1 MSNYINRIIPR
12 GSDTVMGYVTG
23 TDSRQM
29 TMGVWSIEDEVPQD
43 SPARFIEIFVDSL
56 DLETMG
62 FEHTVP
68 APTGRPPYNPYDLVK
83 LYVWGYLN
91 KIRSSRRLM
100 RECHRNIELW
110 FLLNRLCPD
119 FRTIADFRKAHR
131 KLLKKI
137 FLIFVRAC
145 KEMKLMDA
153 ETLCLDGTTVRA
165 VNGRKQSTSAELS
178 RKKLEYA
185 RAQLEAV
192 EKYLDSMD
200 ENDLCEG
207 RIDHPFALDLDKDHL
222 PSVETLRER
231 IAFHEKCLKELEKS
245 GRNSLTFTDPESAM
259 MPAKEGG
266 IKACYNVQTAV
277 DAKSHMVAD
286 FHVTNNSSDRG
297 QLYDSIEMCRRDLSL
312 DAVNA
317 IADKGYESAAD
328 IRDCLMNGIVPDVG
342 FIQDREDR
350 VFPLDY
356 VEQNITPD
364 MRASTKPEDIQ
375 ACLHAGI
382 LPDCYQ
388 GTNIRIEVQS
398 LSNISCFIR
407 HEDGRVTCP
416 MGRELLKQRDTKY
429 GTEYSSR
436 EACRTCP
443 NRCTD
448 SKREK
453 HVNIGR
459 NSTYV
464 PVIMYGDSR
473 YPLQQIPDVE
483 QDTPYNHFGKWKR
496 DEKRVMIF
504 IKRDIPRQKL
514 RQQTSEH
521 PFGTIK
527 HYDDGRYFLCKGKEK
542 VTAEFSLSA
551 LAYNIRR
558 AINICGGVHNLIDRY
573 RRIAMPKIRKIAE
586 F

>member
-1 MSNYINRIIPR
+1 
-12 GSDTVMGYVTG
+12 MGYVTG

-43 SPARFIEIFVDSL
+43 SPARFIEVFVDSL

-91 KIRSSRRLM
+91 RIRSSRRLM
-100 RECHRNIELW
+100 RECRRNIELW

-131 KLLKKI
+131 NLLKKI

-145 KEMKLMDA
+145 KEMTLMDA

-165 VNGRKQSTSAELS
+165 VNGRKRATSAELS

-231 IAFHEKCLKELEKS
+231 IAFHEKCLKELEES

-342 FIQDREDR
+342 FIQDREER

-356 VEQNITPD
+356 VEQDITPD

-382 LPDCYQ
+382 LPDCYE

-453 HVNIGR
+453 HVNIG
-459 NSTYV
+459 NNTVFV

-496 DEKRVMIF
+496 DEKRVMVF
-504 IKRDIPRQKL
+504 IKRDIPKQKL
-514 RQQTSEH
+514 RQQASEH

-542 VTAEFSLSA
+542 VTAEFALSA
-551 LAYNIRR
+551 LAYDIRR
-558 AINICGGVHNLIDRY
+558 AINICGGVQKLMERY

>member
-1 MSNYINRIIPR
+1 MHN
-12 GSDTVMGYVTG
+12 VLYVYVKHIVCIAKPLTLFFL
-23 TDSRQM
+23 TTFS
-29 TMGVWSIEDEVPQD
+29 
-43 SPARFIEIFVDSL
+43 
-56 DLETMG
+56 
-62 FEHTVP
+62 TVP
-68 APTGRPPYNPYDLVK
+68 APIGRPPYNPYDLVK
-83 LYVWGYLN
+83 LYLWGYLN
-91 KIRSSRRLM
+91 RIRSSRRLM
-100 RECHRNIELW
+100 RECARNIELW
-110 FLLNRLCPD
+110 FLLNRLVPD

-137 FLIFVRAC
+137 FLIFSRAC
-145 KEMKLMDA
+145 KEMKLMGA

-165 VNGRKQSTSAELS
+165 VNGKKQATSAELS

-185 RAQLEAV
+185 KAQLAAV
-192 EKYLDSMD
+192 ERYLDSMD
-200 ENDLCEG
+200 ENDLHEN
-207 RIDHPFALDLDKDHL
+207 RIDHPFALDLDKDRL
-222 PSVETLRER
+222 PSVETLKER
-231 IAFHEKCLKELEKS
+231 IVFHEKCLEELEQS
-245 GRNSLTFTDPESAM
+245 SRNSLTFTDPESAM

-277 DAKSHMVAD
+277 DARSHMIAD
-286 FHVTNNSSDRG
+286 FNVTNISSDKG
-297 QLYDSIEMCRRDLSL
+297 QLCDTMQMCMKDLELGS
-312 DAVNA
+312 VKV

-328 IRDCLMNGIVPDVG
+328 IKECLMNGIVPDVG
-342 FIQDREDR
+342 FIQDREER

-356 VEQNITPD
+356 VEQEIPPELK
-364 MRASTKPEDIQ
+364 ASTKPEDIQ
-375 ACLHAGI
+375 TCLHAGV
-382 LPDCYQ
+382 LPDCYE

-398 LSNISCFIR
+398 LSNVSCFIR

-416 MGRELLKQRDTKY
+416 MGRELFRQRDTKY

-448 SKREK
+448 GKKEK
-453 HVNIGR
+453 HVNIGS

-473 YPLQQIPDVE
+473 YPLQQIPDIA

-496 DEKRVMIF
+496 DEKRVMVF
-504 IKRDIPRQKL
+504 IKRDIPKQKL

-542 VTAEFSLSA
+542 VTAEFALSA

-558 AINICGGVHNLIDRY
+558 AINICGGVQSLIELY
-573 RRIAMPKIRKIAE
+573 RRKAMPKIRKIAE
-586 F
+586 I

>member
-1 MSNYINRIIPR
+1 
-12 GSDTVMGYVTG
+12 MGYITG
-23 TDSRQM
+23 KDSMQM
-29 TMGVWSIEDEVPQD
+29 TFCAWNCEDLVAQD
-43 SPARFIEIFVDSL
+43 SPARFIKVFVDSL
-56 DLETMG
+56 DLESMG

-91 KIRSSRRLM
+91 RIRSSRRLM
-100 RECHRNIELW
+100 RECRRNIELW
-110 FLLNRLCPD
+110 FLLNKLCPD

-145 KEMKLMDA
+145 KEMRLMDA

-165 VNGRKQSTSAELS
+165 VNGRKRATSAELS

-200 ENDLCEG
+200 VNDLCED

-231 IAFHEKCLKELEKS
+231 IAFHEKCLKELEES

-259 MPAKEGG
+259 MPTKEGG

-297 QLYDSIEMCRRDLSL
+297 QLYDSFEMCRRDLSL

-342 FIQDREDR
+342 FIQDREER

-356 VEQNITPD
+356 VEQDITPD

-375 ACLHAGI
+375 ACPHAGI
-382 LPDCYQ
+382 LPDCYE

-453 HVNIGR
+453 HVNIG
-459 NSTYV
+459 NNTVFV
-464 PVIMYGDSR
+464 PFIMYGDSR
-473 YPLQQIPDVE
+473 FPLQQIPDVE
-483 QDTPYNHFGKWKR
+483 QDTPYNHFGEWKQ

-542 VTAEFSLSA
+542 VTAEFALSA
-551 LAYNIRR
+551 LAYDIRR
-558 AINICGGVHNLIDRY
+558 AINICGGVQNLIDRY
-573 RRIAMPKIRKIAE
+573 RRKAMPKIRKIAE

>member
-1 MSNYINRIIPR
+1 
-12 GSDTVMGYVTG
+12 MGYVTG

-29 TMGVWSIEDEVPQD
+29 MLGIWSIEDEVSQD
-43 SPARFIEIFVDSL
+43 SPARFIEVFVDSL
-56 DLETMG
+56 DLEAMG
-62 FEHTVP
+62 FEHAVP

-91 KIRSSRRLM
+91 RVRSSRRLM
-100 RECHRNIELW
+100 RECRRNIELW

-131 KLLKKI
+131 KLLKEI

-145 KEMKLMDA
+145 KEMKLMHA

-192 EKYLDSMD
+192 EKYLDFMD

-297 QLYDSIEMCRRDLSL
+297 QLYDSIEMCRRDLGL

-328 IRDCLMNGIVPDVG
+328 IRDCLMNGIIPDVG
-342 FIQDREDR
+342 FIQDREER

-356 VEQNITPD
+356 AEQDITPEVK
-364 MRASTKPEDIQ
+364 ASTKPEDIQ
-375 ACLHAGI
+375 ACLHAGV
-382 LPDCYQ
+382 LLDCYE

-398 LSNISCFIR
+398 VSNISCFIR

-464 PVIMYGDSR
+464 PVIMYGNSR

-483 QDTPYNHFGKWKR
+483 QDSPYNHFGKWKR

-504 IKRDIPRQKL
+504 IKRDIPKQKL

-542 VTAEFSLSA
+542 VTAEFALSA
-551 LAYNIRR
+551 LAYDIRR
-558 AINICGGVHNLIDRY
+558 AISICGGVQKLMERY

>member
-1 MSNYINRIIPR
+1 
-12 GSDTVMGYVTG
+12 MGYVTG
-23 TDSRQM
+23 TDSRQI
-29 TMGVWSIEDEVPQD
+29 TMGIWSIENEVPQD
-43 SPARFIEIFVDSL
+43 SPARFIEVFVDSL
-56 DLETMG
+56 DLEAMG
-62 FEHTVP
+62 FEHAVP

-100 RECHRNIELW
+100 RECRRNIELW

-165 VNGRKQSTSAELS
+165 VNGRKQSTSVELS

-207 RIDHPFALDLDKDHL
+207 RIDHPFSLDLDKDHL
-222 PSVETLRER
+222 PDVKTLKER
-231 IAFHEKCLKELEKS
+231 IAFHEKCLQELEES
-245 GRNSLTFTDPESAM
+245 GRNTMTFTDPESAM

-277 DAKSHMVAD
+277 DARSHMIAD
-286 FHVTNNSSDRG
+286 FHITDTPSDKG
-297 QLYDSIEMCRRDLSL
+297 QLCTSMHMCMKDLELES
-312 DAVNA
+312 VQV

-356 VEQNITPD
+356 VERDITPEVK
-364 MRASTKPEDIQ
+364 ASTKPEDIQ
-375 ACLHAGI
+375 TCLYAGV

-388 GTNIRIEVQS
+388 DTNIRIEVQS

-416 MGRELLKQRDTKY
+416 MGRELFKQRDTKY
-429 GTEYSSR
+429 GAEYSSR

-504 IKRDIPRQKL
+504 IKRDIPKQKL

-542 VTAEFSLSA
+542 VTAEFALSA
-551 LAYNIRR
+551 LAYDIRR
-558 AINICGGVHNLIDRY
+558 AINICGGVQKLMERY
-573 RRIAMPKIRKIAE
+573 RRTAMPKIRKIAE

>member
-1 MSNYINRIIPR
+1 M
-12 GSDTVMGYVTG
+12 
-23 TDSRQM
+23 
-29 TMGVWSIEDEVPQD
+29 
-43 SPARFIEIFVDSL
+43 
-56 DLETMG
+56 
-62 FEHTVP
+62 
-68 APTGRPPYNPYDLVK
+68 
-83 LYVWGYLN
+83 
-91 KIRSSRRLM
+91 
-100 RECHRNIELW
+100 
-110 FLLNRLCPD
+110 
-119 FRTIADFRKAHR
+119 
-131 KLLKKI
+131 
-137 FLIFVRAC
+137 
-145 KEMKLMDA
+145 
-153 ETLCLDGTTVRA
+153 
-165 VNGRKQSTSAELS
+165 
-178 RKKLEYA
+178 
-185 RAQLEAV
+185 
-192 EKYLDSMD
+192 
-200 ENDLCEG
+200 
-207 RIDHPFALDLDKDHL
+207 
-222 PSVETLRER
+222 ETLRER
-231 IAFHEKCLKELEKS
+231 IAFHEKCLKKLEES
-245 GRNSLTFTDPESAM
+245 GRNTMTFTDPESAM

-277 DAKSHMVAD
+277 DARSHMIAD
-286 FHVTNNSSDRG
+286 FHITDTPSDRG
-297 QLYDSIEMCRRDLSL
+297 HLCTSMQMCMKDLELES
-312 DAVNA
+312 VQV

-342 FIQDREDR
+342 FIQDREER

-356 VEQNITPD
+356 AEQDITPEIK
-364 MRASTKPEDIQ
+364 ASTKPEDIQ
-375 ACLHAGI
+375 ACLHAGV
-382 LPDCYQ
+382 LPDCYE

-483 QDTPYNHFGKWKR
+483 QDSPYNHFGKWKR

-504 IKRDIPRQKL
+504 IKRDIPKQKL

-527 HYDDGRYFLCKGKEK
+527 HYDNGRYFLCKGKEK
-542 VTAEFSLSA
+542 VTAEFALSA

-558 AINICGGVHNLIDRY
+558 AINICGGVQNLIELF
-573 RRIAMPKIRKIAE
+573 RRKAMPKIRKIAE
-586 F
+586 I

>member
-1 MSNYINRIIPR
+1 
-12 GSDTVMGYVTG
+12 MGYVTG

-29 TMGVWSIEDEVPQD
+29 MLGIWSIEDEVSQD
-43 SPARFIEIFVDSL
+43 SPARFIEVFVDSL
-56 DLETMG
+56 DLEAMG
-62 FEHTVP
+62 FEHAVP

-91 KIRSSRRLM
+91 RVRSSRRLM
-100 RECHRNIELW
+100 QECRRNIELW
-110 FLLNRLCPD
+110 FLLNRLRPD

-222 PSVETLRER
+222 PDVETLKAR
-231 IAFHEKCLKELEKS
+231 IAFHEKCLKELEES
-245 GRNSLTFTDPESAM
+245 GRNTLTFTDPESAM

-277 DAKSHMVAD
+277 DARSHMIAD
-286 FHVTNNSSDRG
+286 FHITDTPSDKG
-297 QLYDSIEMCRRDLSL
+297 QLCTSMHMCMKDLELES
-312 DAVNA
+312 VQV

-328 IRDCLMNGIVPDVG
+328 IRDCLMNGIIPDVG
-342 FIQDREDR
+342 FIQDREER

-356 VEQNITPD
+356 AEQDITPEIK
-364 MRASTKPEDIQ
+364 ASTKPEDIQ
-375 ACLHAGI
+375 ACLHAGV
-382 LPDCYQ
+382 LPDCYE

-464 PVIMYGDSR
+464 PVIMYGNSR

-483 QDTPYNHFGKWKR
+483 QDSPYNHFGKWKR

-504 IKRDIPRQKL
+504 IKRDIPKQKL

-542 VTAEFSLSA
+542 VTAEFALSA
-551 LAYNIRR
+551 LAYDIRR
-558 AINICGGVHNLIDRY
+558 AFNICGGVQKLMERY

>member
-1 MSNYINRIIPR
+1 
-12 GSDTVMGYVTG
+12 MGYVTG

-43 SPARFIEIFVDSL
+43 SPARFIEVFVDSL

-91 KIRSSRRLM
+91 RIRSSRRLM
-100 RECHRNIELW
+100 RECRRNIELW

-145 KEMKLMDA
+145 KEMRLMDA

-165 VNGRKQSTSAELS
+165 VNGRKRATSAELS

-231 IAFHEKCLKELEKS
+231 IAFHEKCLKELEES

-342 FIQDREDR
+342 FIQDREER

-356 VEQNITPD
+356 VEQDITPD

-382 LPDCYQ
+382 LPDCYE

-473 YPLQQIPDVE
+473 FPLQQIPDVE

-504 IKRDIPRQKL
+504 IKRDIPKQKL

-542 VTAEFSLSA
+542 VTAEFALSA
-551 LAYNIRR
+551 LAYDIRR
-558 AINICGGVHNLIDRY
+558 AINICGGVQKLMERY

>member
-1 MSNYINRIIPR
+1 
-12 GSDTVMGYVTG
+12 MGYVTG

-29 TMGVWSIEDEVPQD
+29 MLGIWSIEDEVSQD
-43 SPARFIEIFVDSL
+43 SPARFIEVFVDSL

-91 KIRSSRRLM
+91 RIRSSRRLM
-100 RECHRNIELW
+100 RECRRNIELW

-145 KEMKLMDA
+145 KEMRLMDA

-165 VNGRKQSTSAELS
+165 VNGRKRATSAELS

-231 IAFHEKCLKELEKS
+231 IAFHEKCLKELEES

-342 FIQDREDR
+342 FIQDREER

-356 VEQNITPD
+356 VEQDITPD

-382 LPDCYQ
+382 LPDCYE

-416 MGRELLKQRDTKY
+416 MGRKLLKQRDTKY

-448 SKREK
+448 SVREK
-453 HVNIGR
+453 HVNIG
-459 NSTYV
+459 NNTVFV

-504 IKRDIPRQKL
+504 IKRDIPKQKL

-527 HYDDGRYFLCKGKEK
+527 HYDDSRYFLCKGKEK
-542 VTAEFSLSA
+542 VTAEFALSA
-551 LAYNIRR
+551 LAYDIRR
-558 AINICGGVHNLIDRY
+558 AINICGGIQNLIELY
-573 RRIAMPKIRKIAE
+573 CRIVMPKIRKIAE

>member
-1 MSNYINRIIPR
+1 
-12 GSDTVMGYVTG
+12 MGYVTG

-43 SPARFIEIFVDSL
+43 SPARFIEVFVDSL

-91 KIRSSRRLM
+91 RIRSSRRLM
-100 RECHRNIELW
+100 RECRRNIELW

-145 KEMKLMDA
+145 KEMRLMDA

-165 VNGRKQSTSAELS
+165 VNGRKRATSAELS

-231 IAFHEKCLKELEKS
+231 IAFHEKCLKELEES

-342 FIQDREDR
+342 FIQDREER

-356 VEQNITPD
+356 VEQEITPEVK
-364 MRASTKPEDIQ
+364 ASTKPKDIQ
-375 ACLHAGI
+375 SCLHAGV
-382 LPDCYQ
+382 LPDCYE

-453 HVNIGR
+453 HVNIGN
-459 NSTYV
+459 NSIYV

-473 YPLQQIPDVE
+473 YPLQQIPDVD

-504 IKRDIPRQKL
+504 IKRDIPKQKL

-542 VTAEFSLSA
+542 VTAEFALSA
-551 LAYNIRR
+551 LAYDIRR
-558 AINICGGVHNLIDRY
+558 AINICGGVQNLIDRY
-573 RRIAMPKIRKIAE
+573 RRKAMPKIRKIAE

>member
-1 MSNYINRIIPR
+1 
-12 GSDTVMGYVTG
+12 
-23 TDSRQM
+23 
-29 TMGVWSIEDEVPQD
+29 
-43 SPARFIEIFVDSL
+43 
-56 DLETMG
+56 
-62 FEHTVP
+62 
-68 APTGRPPYNPYDLVK
+68 
-83 LYVWGYLN
+83 
-91 KIRSSRRLM
+91 
-100 RECHRNIELW
+100 
-110 FLLNRLCPD
+110 
-119 FRTIADFRKAHR
+119 
-131 KLLKKI
+131 
-137 FLIFVRAC
+137 
-145 KEMKLMDA
+145 MDA

-192 EKYLDSMD
+192 EKYLDFMD

-297 QLYDSIEMCRRDLSL
+297 QLYDSIEMCRRDLGL

-328 IRDCLMNGIVPDVG
+328 IRDCLMNGIIPDVG
-342 FIQDREDR
+342 FIQDREER

-356 VEQNITPD
+356 AEQDITPEVK
-364 MRASTKPEDIQ
+364 ASTKPEDIQ
-375 ACLHAGI
+375 ACLHAGV
-382 LPDCYQ
+382 LLDCYE

-464 PVIMYGDSR
+464 PVIMYGNSR

-483 QDTPYNHFGKWKR
+483 QDSPYNHFGKWKR

-504 IKRDIPRQKL
+504 IKRDIPKQKL

-542 VTAEFSLSA
+542 VTAEFALSA
-551 LAYNIRR
+551 LAYDIRR
-558 AINICGGVHNLIDRY
+558 AISICGGVQKLMERY

>member
-1 MSNYINRIIPR
+1 
-12 GSDTVMGYVTG
+12 MGYVTG

-43 SPARFIEIFVDSL
+43 SPARFIEVFVDSL

-91 KIRSSRRLM
+91 RIRSSRRLM
-100 RECHRNIELW
+100 RECRRNIELW

-119 FRTIADFRKAHR
+119 FRTIADFRKAHK

-165 VNGRKQSTSAELS
+165 VNGRKRATSAELS

-200 ENDLCEG
+200 ENDLCED

-231 IAFHEKCLKELEKS
+231 IAFHEKCLKELEES

-342 FIQDREDR
+342 FIQDREER

-356 VEQNITPD
+356 VEQDITPD

-382 LPDCYQ
+382 LPGCYE

-453 HVNIGR
+453 HVNIG
-459 NSTYV
+459 NNTVFV

-473 YPLQQIPDVE
+473 FPLQQIPDVE

-521 PFGTIK
+521 PFGTSK
-527 HYDDGRYFLCKGKEK
+527 HYDDGRYFLCKGKDK
-542 VTAEFSLSA
+542 VTAEFALSA
-551 LAYNIRR
+551 LAYDIRR
-558 AINICGGVHNLIDRY
+558 AINICGGVQNLIDRY
-573 RRIAMPKIRKIAE
+573 RRKAMPKIRKIAE

>member
-1 MSNYINRIIPR
+1 
-12 GSDTVMGYVTG
+12 MGYVTG
-23 TDSRQM
+23 KDSRQM
-29 TMGVWSIEDEVPQD
+29 TMGVWSIEDEVPRD
-43 SPARFIEIFVDSL
+43 SPARFIEVFVDSL
-56 DLETMG
+56 DLQTMG
-62 FEHTVP
+62 FEHTIP

-91 KIRSSRRLM
+91 RVRSSRRLM
-100 RECHRNIELW
+100 RECRRNIELW
-110 FLLNRLCPD
+110 FLLNRLRPD
-119 FRTIADFRKAHR
+119 FRTITDFRKAHR

-137 FLIFVRAC
+137 FLIFARAC

-207 RIDHPFALDLDKDHL
+207 RIDHPFSLDLDKDHL

-231 IAFHEKCLKELEKS
+231 IAFHEKCLKELEES
-245 GRNSLTFTDPESAM
+245 GRNTMTFTDPESAM

-277 DAKSHMVAD
+277 DARSHMIAD
-286 FHVTNNSSDRG
+286 FHITDTPSDKG
-297 QLYDSIEMCRRDLSL
+297 QLCTSMHMCMKDLELES
-312 DAVNA
+312 VQV

-328 IRDCLMNGIVPDVG
+328 IRDCLMNGIIPDVG
-342 FIQDREDR
+342 FIQDREER

-356 VEQNITPD
+356 AEQDITPEIK
-364 MRASTKPEDIQ
+364 ASTKPEDIQ
-375 ACLHAGI
+375 ACLHAGV
-382 LPDCYQ
+382 LPDCYED
-388 GTNIRIEVQS
+388 TNIRIEVQS

-443 NRCTD
+443 TAAPIPNGRSTSTSAETAPMSPSSCTAIPAILFSRFRTLNR
-448 SKREK
+448 
-453 HVNIGR
+453 I
-459 NSTYV
+459 
-464 PVIMYGDSR
+464 
-473 YPLQQIPDVE
+473 
-483 QDTPYNHFGKWKR
+483 
-496 DEKRVMIF
+496 
-504 IKRDIPRQKL
+504 
-514 RQQTSEH
+514 H
-521 PFGTIK
+521 PTITLESGNGMK
-527 HYDDGRYFLCKGKEK
+527 S
-542 VTAEFSLSA
+542 ASWSSLSA
-551 LAYNIRR
+551 TSPNRSSASRPASIPSAPSSTPTTLVTSSAR
-558 AINICGGVHNLIDRY
+558 V
-573 RRIAMPKIRKIAE
+573 RKRSPPSSPSPPWPTISEGQSTSVAA
-586 F
+586 FKNSWNVTKV

>member
-1 MSNYINRIIPR
+1 MSNYIYKAIAWKA
-12 GSDTVMGYVTG
+12 GEDMGYITG
-23 TDSRQM
+23 KDSMQM
-29 TMGVWSIEDEVPQD
+29 TICAWNCEDLVPRD
-43 SPARFIEIFVDSL
+43 SPARFIEVFVDSL
-56 DLETMG
+56 DLEGMG

-91 KIRSSRRLM
+91 RVRSSRRLM
-100 RECHRNIELW
+100 RECRRNIELW
-110 FLLNRLCPD
+110 FLLNRLRPD

-222 PSVETLRER
+222 PSVETLKER
-231 IAFHEKCLKELEKS
+231 IAFHEKCLKELEES
-245 GRNSLTFTDPESAM
+245 GRNTMTFTDPESAM

-277 DAKSHMVAD
+277 DARSHMIAD
-286 FHVTNNSSDRG
+286 FHITDTPSDKG
-297 QLYDSIEMCRRDLSL
+297 QLCTSMHMCMKDLELES
-312 DAVNA
+312 VQV

-328 IRDCLMNGIVPDVG
+328 IRDCLMNGIIPDVG
-342 FIQDREDR
+342 FIQDREER

-356 VEQNITPD
+356 AEQDITPEIK
-364 MRASTKPEDIQ
+364 ASTKPEDIQ
-375 ACLHAGI
+375 ACLHAGV
-382 LPDCYQ
+382 LPDCYE

-464 PVIMYGDSR
+464 PVIMYGNSR

-483 QDTPYNHFGKWKR
+483 QDSPYNHFGKWKR

-504 IKRDIPRQKL
+504 IKRDIPKQKL

-542 VTAEFSLSA
+542 VTAEFALSA
-551 LAYNIRR
+551 LAYDIRR
-558 AINICGGVHNLIDRY
+558 AINICGGVQKLMERY

>member
-1 MSNYINRIIPR
+1 
-12 GSDTVMGYVTG
+12 MGYVTG

-29 TMGVWSIEDEVPQD
+29 MLGIWSIEDEVSQD
-43 SPARFIEIFVDSL
+43 SPARFIEVFVDSL
-56 DLETMG
+56 DLEAMG

-68 APTGRPPYNPYDLVK
+68 ASTGRPPYNPYDLVK

-91 KIRSSRRLM
+91 RVRSSRRLM
-100 RECHRNIELW
+100 RECRRNIELW
-110 FLLNRLCPD
+110 FLINRLVPD

-137 FLIFVRAC
+137 FLIFARAC

-165 VNGRKQSTSAELS
+165 VNGRKQSTSVELS

-185 RAQLEAV
+185 RAQLAAV

-200 ENDLCEG
+200 ENDLSEG
-207 RIDHPFALDLDKDHL
+207 RIDHPFALDLDKDRL
-222 PSVETLRER
+222 PDVETLKER
-231 IAFHEKCLKELEKS
+231 IAFHEKCLQELEES
-245 GRNSLTFTDPESAM
+245 GRNTMTFTDAESAM

-277 DAKSHMVAD
+277 DAKSHMIAD
-286 FHVTNNSSDRG
+286 FHISDNPSDKG
-297 QLYDSIEMCRRDLSL
+297 QLCGSMQMCMKDLEL
-312 DAVNA
+312 DTVKV

-342 FIQDREDR
+342 FIQDREER

-356 VEQNITPD
+356 VEQEITPEVK
-364 MRASTKPEDIQ
+364 ASMKPEDIQ
-375 ACLHAGI
+375 TCLHAGV
-382 LPDCYQ
+382 LPDCYE

-416 MGRELLKQRDTKY
+416 MGRELFKQRDTKY

-473 YPLQQIPDVE
+473 YPLQQIPDVD
-483 QDTPYNHFGKWKR
+483 QPDHYNNFGRLKR
-496 DEKRVMIF
+496 DDKRVMIF
-504 IKRDIPRQKL
+504 IKRDIPKQKL

-527 HYDDGRYFLCKGKEK
+527 HYDDSRYFLCKGKEK

-551 LAYNIRR
+551 LAYDIRR
-558 AINICGGVHNLIDRY
+558 AINICGGVQKLMGRY

>member
-1 MSNYINRIIPR
+1 
-12 GSDTVMGYVTG
+12 MGYVTG

-29 TMGVWSIEDEVPQD
+29 TLGVWSIEDEVPRD
-43 SPARFIEIFVDSL
+43 SPARFIEVFVDSL
-56 DLETMG
+56 DLEAMG

-83 LYVWGYLN
+83 LYVYGYLN

-100 RECHRNIELW
+100 RECRRNIELW
-110 FLLNRLCPD
+110 FLLNRLVPD

-137 FLIFVRAC
+137 FLIFARAC
-145 KEMKLMDA
+145 REMKLMDA
-153 ETLCLDGTTVRA
+153 EMLCLDGTTVRA
-165 VNGRKQSTSAELS
+165 VNGRKQSTSVELS

-185 RAQLEAV
+185 RAQLAAV

-222 PSVETLRER
+222 PSVETLKER
-231 IAFHEKCLKELEKS
+231 IAFHEKCLKELEES
-245 GRNSLTFTDPESAM
+245 GRNTMTFTDPESAM

-277 DAKSHMVAD
+277 DAKSHMIAD
-286 FHVTNNSSDRG
+286 FNITDSPSDKG
-297 QLYDSIEMCRRDLSL
+297 QLCTSMQMCMKDLELDSVR
-312 DAVNA
+312 V
-317 IADKGYESAAD
+317 IADKGYESTAD
-328 IRDCLMNGIVPDVG
+328 IKDCLMNGIVPDVG
-342 FIQDREDR
+342 FIQDREER

-356 VEQNITPD
+356 VEQEITPD

-375 ACLHAGI
+375 AFLHDGI
-382 LPDCYQ
+382 LPGCYE

-416 MGRELLKQRDTKY
+416 MGRELFKQRDTKY

-448 SKREK
+448 SRREK

-464 PVIMYGDSR
+464 PVIMYGDPR
-473 YPLQQIPDVE
+473 YPLQQIPDVD
-483 QDTPYNHFGKWKR
+483 QPDHYNNFGKLRR
-496 DEKRVMIF
+496 DDKRVMIF
-504 IKRDIPRQKL
+504 IKRDIPKQKL

-542 VTAEFSLSA
+542 VTAEFALSA

>member
-1 MSNYINRIIPR
+1 
-12 GSDTVMGYVTG
+12 MGYVTG

-29 TMGVWSIEDEVPQD
+29 MLGIWSIEDEVSQD
-43 SPARFIEIFVDSL
+43 SPVRFIEVFVDSL

-91 KIRSSRRLM
+91 RIRSSRRLM
-100 RECHRNIELW
+100 RECRRNIELW
-110 FLLNRLCPD
+110 FLINRLCPD

-137 FLIFVRAC
+137 FLIFARAC

-222 PSVETLRER
+222 PDVETLKAR

-245 GRNSLTFTDPESAM
+245 GRNTMTFTDPESAM

-277 DAKSHMVAD
+277 DARSHMIAD
-286 FHVTNNSSDRG
+286 FHITDSPSDKG
-297 QLYDSIEMCRRDLSL
+297 QLCESMQMCMKDLELDS
-312 DAVNA
+312 VQV

-342 FIQDREDR
+342 FIQDREER

-356 VEQNITPD
+356 VELDITPQVK
-364 MRASTKPEDIQ
+364 ASTKPEDIQ
-375 ACLHAGI
+375 ACLHAGV
-382 LPDCYQ
+382 LPDCYE
-388 GTNIRIEVQS
+388 GTNIRIEVQA

-416 MGRELLKQRDTKY
+416 MGRELFKQRDTKY

-473 YPLQQIPDVE
+473 YPLQQIPDID
-483 QDTPYNHFGKWKR
+483 QPDHYNSFGKLKR
-496 DEKRVMIF
+496 DGKRVMIF
-504 IKRDIPRQKL
+504 VKRDIPKQKL

-542 VTAEFSLSA
+542 VTAEFALSA

-573 RRIAMPKIRKIAE
+573 RRITMPKIREIVE
-586 F
+586 I

>member
-1 MSNYINRIIPR
+1 
-12 GSDTVMGYVTG
+12 MGYVTG

-43 SPARFIEIFVDSL
+43 SPVRFIEVFVDSL
-56 DLETMG
+56 DLEGMG

-91 KIRSSRRLM
+91 RIRSSRRLM
-100 RECHRNIELW
+100 RECRRNIELW

-119 FRTIADFRKAHR
+119 FRTIADFRKAHK

-165 VNGRKQSTSAELS
+165 VNGRKQSTSVELS

-222 PSVETLRER
+222 PDVETLKER
-231 IAFHEKCLKELEKS
+231 IAFHEKCLKELEES
-245 GRNSLTFTDPESAM
+245 GRSTMTFTDPESAM

-277 DAKSHMVAD
+277 DAKSHMIAD
-286 FHVTNNSSDRG
+286 FHITDTPSDKG
-297 QLYDSIEMCRRDLSL
+297 QLCTSMQMCMKDLELES
-312 DAVNA
+312 VQV

-342 FIQDREDR
+342 FIQDREER

-356 VEQNITPD
+356 AEQDITPEIK
-364 MRASTKPEDIQ
+364 ASTKPKDIQ
-375 ACLHAGI
+375 ACLHAGV
-382 LPDCYQ
+382 LPDCYE

-416 MGRELLKQRDTKY
+416 MGRELFKQRDTKY

-473 YPLQQIPDVE
+473 YPLQQIPDVD
-483 QDTPYNHFGKWKR
+483 QPDHYSNFGRLKR
-496 DEKRVMIF
+496 DDRRVMVF
-504 IKRDIPRQKL
+504 IKRDIPKQKL
-514 RQQTSEH
+514 RQRTSEH

-542 VTAEFSLSA
+542 VTAEFALSA
-551 LAYNIRR
+551 LAYDIRR
-558 AINICGGVHNLIDRY
+558 AINICGGVQKLMERY
-573 RRIAMPKIRKIAE
+573 RRIAMPKNRKIAE

>member
-1 MSNYINRIIPR
+1 
-12 GSDTVMGYVTG
+12 MGYVTG

-43 SPARFIEIFVDSL
+43 SPARFIEVFVDSL

-91 KIRSSRRLM
+91 RIRSSRRLM
-100 RECHRNIELW
+100 RECRRNIELW

-165 VNGRKQSTSAELS
+165 VNGRKRATSAELS

-231 IAFHEKCLKELEKS
+231 IAFHEKCLKELEES

-342 FIQDREDR
+342 FIQDREER

-356 VEQNITPD
+356 VEQDITPD

-382 LPDCYQ
+382 LPGCYE

-453 HVNIGR
+453 HVNIG
-459 NSTYV
+459 NNTVFV

-473 YPLQQIPDVE
+473 YPLQQIPDVD

-527 HYDDGRYFLCKGKEK
+527 HYDDGRYFLCKGKDK
-542 VTAEFSLSA
+542 VTAEFALSA
-551 LAYNIRR
+551 LAYDIRR
-558 AINICGGVHNLIDRY
+558 AINICGGVQNLIDRY
-573 RRIAMPKIRKIAE
+573 RRKAMPKIRKIAE

>member
-1 MSNYINRIIPR
+1 
-12 GSDTVMGYVTG
+12 MGYVTG

-43 SPARFIEIFVDSL
+43 SPARFIEVFVDSL

-100 RECHRNIELW
+100 RECRRNIELW
-110 FLLNRLCPD
+110 FLLNRLRPD

-131 KLLKKI
+131 KLLKKL

-165 VNGRKQSTSAELS
+165 VNGRKRATSAELS

-231 IAFHEKCLKELEKS
+231 IAFHEKCLKELEES

-342 FIQDREDR
+342 FIQDREER

-356 VEQNITPD
+356 VEQDITPD

-382 LPDCYQ
+382 LPGCYE

-527 HYDDGRYFLCKGKEK
+527 HYDDGRYFLCKGKDK
-542 VTAEFSLSA
+542 VTAEFALSA
-551 LAYNIRR
+551 LAYDIRR
-558 AINICGGVHNLIDRY
+558 AINICGGVQKLIERY

>member
-1 MSNYINRIIPR
+1 
-12 GSDTVMGYVTG
+12 MGYVTG

-29 TMGVWSIEDEVPQD
+29 MLGIWSIEDEVSQD
-43 SPARFIEIFVDSL
+43 SPARFIEVFVDSL
-56 DLETMG
+56 DLEAMG

-68 APTGRPPYNPYDLVK
+68 ASTGRPPYNPYDLVK

-91 KIRSSRRLM
+91 RVRSSRRLM
-100 RECHRNIELW
+100 RECRRNIELW
-110 FLLNRLCPD
+110 FLINRLVPD

-137 FLIFVRAC
+137 FLIFARAC

-165 VNGRKQSTSAELS
+165 VNGRKQSTSVELS

-185 RAQLEAV
+185 RAQLAAV

-200 ENDLCEG
+200 ENDLSEG
-207 RIDHPFALDLDKDHL
+207 RIDHPFALDLDKDRL
-222 PSVETLRER
+222 PDVETLKER
-231 IAFHEKCLKELEKS
+231 IAFHEKCLQELEES
-245 GRNSLTFTDPESAM
+245 GRNTMTFTDAESAM

-277 DAKSHMVAD
+277 DAKSHMIAD
-286 FHVTNNSSDRG
+286 FHISDNPSDKG
-297 QLYDSIEMCRRDLSL
+297 QLCGSMQMCMEDLELDS
-312 DAVNA
+312 VQV

-342 FIQDREDR
+342 FIQDREER

-356 VEQNITPD
+356 VELDITPEVK
-364 MRASTKPEDIQ
+364 ASMKPEDIQ
-375 ACLHAGI
+375 TCLHAGV
-382 LPDCYQ
+382 LPDCYE

-416 MGRELLKQRDTKY
+416 MGRELFKQRDTKY

-473 YPLQQIPDVE
+473 YPLQQIPDVD
-483 QDTPYNHFGKWKR
+483 QPDHYNNFGRLKR
-496 DEKRVMIF
+496 DDKRVMIF
-504 IKRDIPRQKL
+504 IKRDIPKQKL

-527 HYDDGRYFLCKGKEK
+527 HYDDSRYFLCKGKEK

-551 LAYNIRR
+551 LAYDIRR
-558 AINICGGVHNLIDRY
+558 AINICGGVQKLIERY